1 MPAMLDAPHFSAE
14 TAPVMLHDLPARA
27 AAVWPEAVALTLG
40 DQGLTYG
47 ELQAQVVA
55 VAGQLLRHGLA
66 RGARVAVYLDKRF
79 EMVVACFAA
88 TAAGGLLVPVNP
100 VLKAGQVGHI
110 LHDSGAQ
117 VLVTSAARLPALRA
131 ELAGCTELRLVM
143 VCDDAVTVGEAD
155 AGWPAALQRLAWAQL
170 LPAQPAE
177 ATVFQPGNTLA
188 GAGLRQAQPAR
199 DAGLADAAAAG
210 PLALSLPRGCES
222 DLAAIFYTSGS
233 TGLPKGVVL
242 SHRNLVAGAQ
252 SVASYLENRA
262 SDVLLAVLPLSFD
275 AGFSQL
281 TTGFLVGARVVLLNH
296 LFAADVLKAMARE
309 GVTGITAVPPLYM
322 QLAALDWPA
331 AAMAQLRYFA
341 CTGGRMPPDALQR
354 LRERAPQA
362 LPFLM
367 YGLTEAFR
375 STYLPPAEVDR
386 RPGSMGRA
394 IPNVEI
400 LVLREDGSECAA
412 DEPGEL
418 VHRGPLVAQ
427 GYWRRPAETGERFRP
442 LPAAFSEAR
451 AGLAQPELA
460 VYSGDTV
467 RRDAEGFL
475 YFVGRR
481 DEMIK
486 TSGYRVSPT
495 EVEAC
500 VAGSGLVQEVLAVGR
515 VHDAL
520 GQAIVVAA
528 LPSAAASGDA
538 AADTA
543 ALLAH
548 CRAELPAYMV
558 PAQVIWVREPF
569 PRNPNGK
576 LDRLRWKAEHEPL

>member
-1 MPAMLDAPHFSAE
+1 MPAMLDAPTFSPAM
-14 TAPVMLHDLPARA
+14 AVVLLHDLPARA
-27 AAVWPEAVALTLG
+27 AAQWPAAVALSLG
-40 DQGLTYG
+40 DHSLSYG
-47 ELQAQVVA
+47 DLQAQVVA
-55 VAGQLLRHGLA
+55 VAGQLRRHGLA

-79 EMVVACFAA
+79 EAVVASFAA
-88 TAAGGLLVPVNP
+88 TAAGGVLVPVNP
-100 VLKAGQVGHI
+100 VLKHGQVGHI
-110 LHDSGAQ
+110 LQDAGAQ
-117 VLVTSAARLPALRA
+117 VLVTSAARLPALHG
-131 ELAGCTELRLVM
+131 ELAQCPDLRLVV
-143 VCDDAVTVGEAD
+143 VCDDAAAVSA
-155 AGWPAALQRLAWAQL
+155 APAEGSAAQQHLGWAQL
-170 LPAQPAE
+170 LAPSEPALPA
-177 ATVFQPGNTLA
+177 A
-188 GAGLRQAQPAR
+188 
-199 DAGLADAAAAG
+199 
-210 PLALSLPRGCES
+210 CES
-222 DLAAIFYTSGS
+222 DVAAIFYTSGS

-242 SHRNLVAGAQ
+242 SHRNLLAGAQ
-252 SVASYLENRA
+252 SVAGYLENRV

-309 GVTGITAVPPLYM
+309 GVTGLTAVPPLYM

-331 AAMAQLRYFA
+331 AATARLRYFA

-362 LPFLM
+362 LPYLM

-386 RPGSMGRA
+386 RPDSMGRA
-394 IPNVEI
+394 IPNVDI
-400 LVLREDGSECAA
+400 LVLREDGGECAP

-427 GYWRRPAETGERFRP
+427 GYWRRPAETAERFRP
-442 LPAAFSEAR
+442 LPAALSPGR

-460 VYSGDTV
+460 VFSGDTV

-475 YFVGRR
+475 YFVGRC

-515 VHDAL
+515 AHPAL

-528 LPSAAASGDA
+528 LPSARASGEA
-538 AADTA
+538 ATDTA

-576 LDRLRWKAEHEPL
+576 LDRLRWKAEHELL

>member
-1 MPAMLDAPHFSAE
+1 MRDAPSLHAGFP
-14 TAPVMLHDLPARA
+14 PVLLHDLPARA
-27 AAVWPEAVALTLG
+27 AALWPDAVALTLG
-40 DQGLTYG
+40 DHGLVYRD
-47 ELQAQVVA
+47 LQAQVAA
-55 VAGQLLRHGLA
+55 VAAQLLRHGLS
-66 RGARVAVYLDKRF
+66 RGVRVAVCLDKRF
-79 EMVVACFAA
+79 ETVVASFAA
-88 TAAGGLLVPVNP
+88 TAAGGVLVPVNP
-100 VLKAGQVGHI
+100 VLKPGQVGHI
-110 LHDSGAQ
+110 LQDAGAQ
-117 VLVTSAARLPALRA
+117 VLVTSAARLPALRG
-131 ELAGCTELRLVM
+131 ELAQCPDLRLVV
-143 VCDDAVTVGEAD
+143 VCDDAAVGGEPTD
-155 AGWPAALQRLAWAQL
+155 WPDVLRRVAWAQML
-170 LPAQPAE
+170 EPVEQRPPS
-177 ATVFQPGNTLA
+177 VCKNV
-188 GAGLRQAQPAR
+188 
-199 DAGLADAAAAG
+199 
-210 PLALSLPRGCES
+210 CET
-222 DLAAIFYTSGS
+222 DVAAIFYTSGS

-242 SHRNLVAGAQ
+242 SHRNLVAGAG

-262 SDVLLAVLPLSFD
+262 DDVLLAVLPLSFD

-296 LFAADVLKAMARE
+296 LFAQDVLKAMARE

-322 QLAALDWPA
+322 QLAALDWSA
-331 AAMAQLRYFA
+331 GATERLRYFA
-341 CTGGRMPPDALQR
+341 CTGGRMPLDALQR
-354 LRERAPQA
+354 LRERAPKA

-375 STYLPPAEVDR
+375 SSYLPPAEVDR

-394 IPNVEI
+394 IPNVAI
-400 LVLREDGSECAA
+400 WVLREDGTECAV

-427 GYWRRPAETGERFRP
+427 GYWRRPDETAARFRP
-442 LPAAFSEAR
+442 LPTALSPGRE
-451 AGLAQPELA
+451 GLAPPELA

-515 VHDAL
+515 AHEAL

-528 LPSAAASGDA
+528 LASAAASGDV

-558 PAQVIWVREPF
+558 PAQVVWVQKPF

-576 LDRLRWKAEHEPL
+576 LDRLRWKAEHEQL

>member
-1 MPAMLDAPHFSAE
+1 MRDTPFPHTGFP
-14 TAPVMLHDLPARA
+14 PVLLHDLLARA
-27 AAVWPEAVALTLG
+27 ATLWPDAVALTFG
-40 DQGLTYG
+40 DHGLTYRD
-47 ELQAQVVA
+47 LQAQVA
-55 VAGQLLRHGLA
+55 TVAGQLLRHGLA

-79 EMVVACFAA
+79 EAVVASFAA
-88 TAAGGLLVPVNP
+88 TAAGGVLVPVNP
-100 VLKAGQVGHI
+100 VLKPGQVGHI
-110 LHDSGAQ
+110 LQDAGAQ
-117 VLVTSAARLPALRA
+117 VLVTSAARLPVLRD
-131 ELAGCTELRLVM
+131 ELAQCPDLRLVV
-143 VCDDAVTVGEAD
+143 VCDDAAGGNELAD
-155 AGWPAALQRLAWAQL
+155 WPDALQRVAWAQMM
-170 LPAQPAE
+170 A
-177 ATVFQPGNTLA
+177 PG
-188 GAGLRQAQPAR
+188 
-199 DAGLADAAAAG
+199 DAALP
-210 PLALSLPRGCES
+210 PLAARICET
-222 DLAAIFYTSGS
+222 DTAAIFYTSGS

-242 SHRNLVAGAQ
+242 SHRNLVAGAG

-262 SDVLLAVLPLSFD
+262 DDVLLAVLPLSFD

-322 QLAALDWPA
+322 QLAALDWPTGVTER
-331 AAMAQLRYFA
+331 LRYFA
-341 CTGGRMPPDALQR
+341 CTGGRMPLNVLQR
-354 LRERAPQA
+354 LRERAPCA
-362 LPFLM
+362 APFLM

-375 STYLPPAEVDR
+375 STYLPPTEVDR
-386 RPGSMGRA
+386 RPVSMRRA
-394 IPNVEI
+394 IPTVEI
-400 LVLREDGSECAA
+400 LVLREDGSECAV

-427 GYWRRPAETGERFRP
+427 GYWRRPAETAARFKP
-442 LPAAFSEAR
+442 LPAALSPGRE
-451 AGLAQPELA
+451 GLAQPELA
-460 VYSGDTV
+460 VFSGDTV

-500 VAGSGLVQEVLAVGR
+500 VAASGLVQEVLAVGR
-515 VHDAL
+515 AHEAL

-528 LPSAAASGDA
+528 LASAAASGNA
-538 AADTA
+538 ATDTA

-558 PAQVIWVREPF
+558 PVQVIWVHEPF

-576 LDRLRWKAEHEPL
+576 LDRLRWKAEHEQL

>member
-27 AAVWPEAVALTLG
+27 AAVWPDAEALTLG
-40 DQGLTYG
+40 DQGLTFS
-47 ELQAQVVA
+47 ELQAQVTA

-79 EMVVACFAA
+79 ETVVAGFAA
-88 TAAGGLLVPVNP
+88 TAAGGVLVPVNP
-100 VLKAGQVGHI
+100 VLKHSQVGHI
-110 LHDSGAQ
+110 LQDSGAQ
-117 VLVTSAARLPALRA
+117 VLVTSALRLPALRG
-131 ELAGCTELRLVM
+131 ELAQCPDLRLVV
-143 VCDDAVTVGEAD
+143 VCDDAVSGDD
-155 AGWPAALQRLAWAQL
+155 AGAEWPAVLQCVAWAQL
-170 LPAQPAE
+170 L
-177 ATVFQPGNTLA
+177 
-188 GAGLRQAQPAR
+188 
-199 DAGLADAAAAG
+199 AACERA
-210 PLALSLPRGCES
+210 LPRGCES
-222 DLAAIFYTSGS
+222 DVAAIFYTSGS

-331 AAMAQLRYFA
+331 AAMAKLRYFA
-341 CTGGRMPPDALQR
+341 CTGGRMPPDVLQR

-386 RPGSMGRA
+386 RLGSMGRA

-427 GYWRRPAETGERFRP
+427 GYWRRPAETAERFRA

-515 VHDAL
+515 AHESL

-528 LPSAAASGDA
+528 LPSTRASGDET
-538 AADTA
+538 ADTA

-558 PAQVIWVREPF
+558 PAQVVWVREPF

-576 LDRLRWKAEHEPL
+576 LDRLRWKAEHESL

>member
-1 MPAMLDAPHFSAE
+1 MPALRDAPSLRNGFP
-14 TAPVMLHDLPARA
+14 PVLLHDLPSRA
-27 AAVWPEAVALTLG
+27 AALWPDSVALTLG
-40 DQGLTYG
+40 EHGVAYRD
-47 ELQAQVVA
+47 LQAQVAA
-55 VAGQLLRHGLA
+55 VAGQLVHHGLA

-79 EMVVACFAA
+79 ETVVASFAA
-88 TAAGGLLVPVNP
+88 TAAGGVLVPVNP
-100 VLKAGQVGHI
+100 VLKPGQVGHI
-110 LHDSGAQ
+110 LLDAGAQ
-117 VLVTSAARLPALRA
+117 VLVTSAARLPALRG
-131 ELAGCTELRLVM
+131 ELAQCAELRLVV
-143 VCDDAVTVGEAD
+143 VCEDAAGGD
-155 AGWPAALQRLAWAQL
+155 AITEWPDALQRVDWAQML
-170 LPAQPAE
+170 EPGDPAQPQMAE
-177 ATVFQPGNTLA
+177 T
-188 GAGLRQAQPAR
+188 
-199 DAGLADAAAAG
+199 
-210 PLALSLPRGCES
+210 GCEN
-222 DLAAIFYTSGS
+222 DMAAIFYTSGS

-242 SHRNLVAGAQ
+242 SHRNLVAGAG
-252 SVASYLENRA
+252 SVASYLDNRA
-262 SDVLLAVLPLSFD
+262 DDVLLAVLPLSFD

-296 LFAADVLKAMARE
+296 LFATDVLKAMARE
-309 GVTGITAVPPLYM
+309 GVTGLTAVPPLYM

-331 AAMAQLRYFA
+331 GATERLRYFA

-354 LRERAPQA
+354 LREHAPRA

-386 RPGSMGRA
+386 RPGSIGRA

-400 LVLREDGSECAA
+400 LVLREDGSECAV

-418 VHRGPLVAQ
+418 VHRGPLVAL
-427 GYWRRPAETGERFRP
+427 GYWRRPDETAARFRP
-442 LPAAFSEAR
+442 LPAGLSPGRE
-451 AGLAQPELA
+451 GLAQPELA
-460 VYSGDTV
+460 VFSGDTV

-500 VAGSGLVQEVLAVGR
+500 VAGSGLVQEVLAYGR
-515 VHDAL
+515 AHEAL

-528 LPSAAASGDA
+528 LRSAAASGNPA
-538 AADTA
+538 TDTA

-558 PAQVIWVREPF
+558 PAQVIWVQAPF

-576 LDRLRWKAEHEPL
+576 LDRLRWKAEHEQL

>member
-1 MPAMLDAPHFSAE
+1 
-14 TAPVMLHDLPARA
+14 
-27 AAVWPEAVALTLG
+27 
-40 DQGLTYG
+40 
-47 ELQAQVVA
+47 
-55 VAGQLLRHGLA
+55 
-66 RGARVAVYLDKRF
+66 
-79 EMVVACFAA
+79 
-88 TAAGGLLVPVNP
+88 
-100 VLKAGQVGHI
+100 
-110 LHDSGAQ
+110 
-117 VLVTSAARLPALRA
+117 
-131 ELAGCTELRLVM
+131 
-143 VCDDAVTVGEAD
+143 
-155 AGWPAALQRLAWAQL
+155 
-170 LPAQPAE
+170 
-177 ATVFQPGNTLA
+177 
-188 GAGLRQAQPAR
+188 
-199 DAGLADAAAAG
+199 
-210 PLALSLPRGCES
+210 
-222 DLAAIFYTSGS
+222 
-233 TGLPKGVVL
+233 
-242 SHRNLVAGAQ
+242 
-252 SVASYLENRA
+252 
-262 SDVLLAVLPLSFD
+262 
-275 AGFSQL
+275 
-281 TTGFLVGARVVLLNH
+281 
-296 LFAADVLKAMARE
+296 
-309 GVTGITAVPPLYM
+309 
-322 QLAALDWPA
+322 
-331 AAMAQLRYFA
+331 
-341 CTGGRMPPDALQR
+341 MPPDALQR
-354 LRERAPQA
+354 LRERAPLA

-400 LVLREDGSECAA
+400 LVLREDGSECAV

-427 GYWRRPAETGERFRP
+427 GYWRRPAETAERFRP
-442 LPAAFSEAR
+442 LPAALSAAR

-467 RRDAEGFL
+467 RRDAQGFL

-515 VHDAL
+515 AHASL

-528 LPSAAASGDA
+528 LPSERASGDET
-538 AADTA
+538 ADTA

-558 PAQVIWVREPF
+558 PAQVVWVRAPF

-576 LDRLRWKAEHEPL
+576 LDRQRWKAEHEFL

>member
-1 MPAMLDAPHFSAE
+1 LIFTKPFSHTMSALRDAPS
-14 TAPVMLHDLPARA
+14 PQVGIPPILLHDLPLRA
-27 AAVWPEAVALTLG
+27 AVLWPDAVALTLG
-40 DQGLTYG
+40 DRGLTYRDLQVQVAAVAVQ
-47 ELQAQVVA
+47 LQA
-55 VAGQLLRHGLA
+55 HGLS
-66 RGARVAVYLDKRF
+66 RGARVAVNLDKRF
-79 EMVVACFAA
+79 EMVVASFAA
-88 TAAGGLLVPVNP
+88 TAAGGVLVPVNP
-100 VLKAGQVGHI
+100 VLKPGQVGHI
-110 LHDSGAQ
+110 LQDAGAQ
-117 VLVTSAARLPALRA
+117 VLVTSATRLPALRG
-131 ELAGCTELRLVM
+131 ELAQCRDLRLVV
-143 VCDDAVTVGEAD
+143 VCEDAAVGDSPAD
-155 AGWPAALQRLAWAQL
+155 WPDALQRVTWAQML
-170 LPAQPAE
+170 QSVDLTQP
-177 ATVFQPGNTLA
+177 
-188 GAGLRQAQPAR
+188 
-199 DAGLADAAAAG
+199 
-210 PLALSLPRGCES
+210 SGCEVLCET
-222 DLAAIFYTSGS
+222 DVAAIFYTSGS

-242 SHRNLVAGAQ
+242 SHRNLLAGAG
-252 SVASYLENRA
+252 SVVSYLDNRVD
-262 SDVLLAVLPLSFD
+262 DVLLAVLPLSFD

-296 LFAADVLKAMARE
+296 LFAQDVLKAMARE

-322 QLAALDWPA
+322 QLAALDWPTGA
-331 AAMAQLRYFA
+331 IERLRYFA
-341 CTGGRMPPDALQR
+341 CTGGRMPLDALQR
-354 LRERAPQA
+354 LRERAPNA

-386 RPGSMGRA
+386 RPDSMGRA
-394 IPNVEI
+394 IPNVAI
-400 LVLREDGSECAA
+400 LVLREDGSECAV

-427 GYWRRPAETGERFRP
+427 GYWRRPNETAARFRP
-442 LPAAFSEAR
+442 LPAALSPGRE
-451 AGLAQPELA
+451 GLAQPELA
-460 VYSGDTV
+460 VFSGDTV
-467 RRDAEGFL
+467 RRDTEGFL

-515 VHDAL
+515 AHEAL

-528 LPSAAASGDA
+528 LPSASASGDVA
-538 AADTA
+538 IDTA

-558 PAQVIWVREPF
+558 PSQVIWVRAPF

-576 LDRLRWKAEHEPL
+576 LDRLRWKAEHEQL

>member
-1 MPAMLDAPHFSAE
+1 MSALRDAPS
-14 TAPVMLHDLPARA
+14 PQVGIPPILLHDLPLRA
-27 AAVWPEAVALTLG
+27 AVLWPDAVALTLG
-40 DQGLTYG
+40 DRGLTYRDLQVQVAAVAVQ
-47 ELQAQVVA
+47 LQA
-55 VAGQLLRHGLA
+55 HGLS
-66 RGARVAVYLDKRF
+66 RGARVAVNLDKRF
-79 EMVVACFAA
+79 EMVVASFAA
-88 TAAGGLLVPVNP
+88 TAAGGVLVPVNP
-100 VLKAGQVGHI
+100 VLKPGQVGHI
-110 LHDSGAQ
+110 LQDAGAQ
-117 VLVTSAARLPALRA
+117 VLVTSATRLPALRG
-131 ELAGCTELRLVM
+131 ELAQCRDLRLVV
-143 VCDDAVTVGEAD
+143 VCEDAAVGDSPAD
-155 AGWPAALQRLAWAQL
+155 WPDALQRVTWAQML
-170 LPAQPAE
+170 QSVDLTQP
-177 ATVFQPGNTLA
+177 
-188 GAGLRQAQPAR
+188 
-199 DAGLADAAAAG
+199 
-210 PLALSLPRGCES
+210 SGCEVLCET
-222 DLAAIFYTSGS
+222 DVAAIFYTSGS

-242 SHRNLVAGAQ
+242 SHRNLLAGAG
-252 SVASYLENRA
+252 SVVSYLDNRVD
-262 SDVLLAVLPLSFD
+262 DVLLAVLPLSFD

-296 LFAADVLKAMARE
+296 LFAQDVLKAMARE

-322 QLAALDWPA
+322 QLAALDWPTGA
-331 AAMAQLRYFA
+331 IERLRYFA
-341 CTGGRMPPDALQR
+341 CTGGRMPLDALQR
-354 LRERAPQA
+354 LRERAPNA

-386 RPGSMGRA
+386 RPDSMGRA
-394 IPNVEI
+394 IPNVAI
-400 LVLREDGSECAA
+400 LVLREDGSECAV

-427 GYWRRPAETGERFRP
+427 GYWRRPNETAARFRP
-442 LPAAFSEAR
+442 LPAALSPGRE
-451 AGLAQPELA
+451 GLAQPELA
-460 VYSGDTV
+460 VFSGDTV
-467 RRDAEGFL
+467 RRDTEGFL

-515 VHDAL
+515 AHEAL

-528 LPSAAASGDA
+528 LPSASASGDVA
-538 AADTA
+538 IDTA

-558 PAQVIWVREPF
+558 PSQVIWVRAPF

-576 LDRLRWKAEHEPL
+576 LDRLRWKAEHEQL

>member
-1 MPAMLDAPHFSAE
+1 M
-14 TAPVMLHDLPARA
+14 HDLPARA
-27 AAVWPEAVALTLG
+27 ATLWPDSVALTLG
-40 DQGLTYG
+40 DRGLTYRD
-47 ELQAQVVA
+47 LQAQVMA

-79 EMVVACFAA
+79 ETVVASFAA
-88 TAAGGLLVPVNP
+88 TAAGGVLVPVNP
-100 VLKAGQVGHI
+100 VLKPGQVGHI
-110 LHDSGAQ
+110 LQDAGAQ
-117 VLVTSAARLPALRA
+117 VLVTSAARLPALRS
-131 ELAGCTELRLVM
+131 ELTQWADLRLVV
-143 VCDDAVTVGEAD
+143 VCEDAAGGDASAD
-155 AGWPAALQRLAWAQL
+155 WPDALQRVDWAQML
-170 LPAQPAE
+170 E
-177 ATVFQPGNTLA
+177 PGDTPPPSVC
-188 GAGLRQAQPAR
+188 QTI
-199 DAGLADAAAAG
+199 
-210 PLALSLPRGCES
+210 CET
-222 DLAAIFYTSGS
+222 DVAAIFYTSGS

-242 SHRNLVAGAQ
+242 SHRNLVAGAG
-252 SVASYLENRA
+252 SVASYLENR
-262 SDVLLAVLPLSFD
+262 SDDVLLAVLPLSFD

-281 TTGFLVGARVVLLNH
+281 TTGFMVGARVVLLNH
-296 LFAADVLKAMARE
+296 LFAQDVLKAMARE

-322 QLAALDWPA
+322 QLAALEWPTGA
-331 AAMAQLRYFA
+331 TERLRYFA
-341 CTGGRMPPDALQR
+341 CTGGRMPLDTLQR
-354 LRERAPQA
+354 LRERAPNA

-394 IPNVEI
+394 IPNAEV
-400 LVLREDGSECAA
+400 LVLREDGSECAV

-427 GYWRRPAETGERFRP
+427 GYWRRPAETAARFRP
-442 LPAAFSEAR
+442 LPTALSPGRE
-451 AGLAQPELA
+451 GLAQPELA
-460 VYSGDTV
+460 VFSGDTV

-500 VAGSGLVQEVLAVGR
+500 VAASGLVQEVLAIGR
-515 VHDAL
+515 AHEAL
-520 GQAIVVAA
+520 GQSIVVAA
-528 LPSAAASGDA
+528 LASASASGDA
-538 AADTA
+538 ATDTA

-548 CRAELPAYMV
+548 CRAALPAYMV
-558 PAQVIWVREPF
+558 PAQVIWVHEPF

-576 LDRLRWKAEHEPL
+576 LDRLRWKAEHEQL